1 MAFTENMSTR
11 TVVTSAAVPQF
22 RFIALTNGLAAAVGT
37 AGVRA
42 DGVSLI
48 DASASGKALTV
59 AYDGRVT
66 VVAAGNIAKGAAV
79 ASDNAGK
86 AVTASTGNIILGT
99 ALEAGV
105 AGQVITID
113 IRRDGTAA

>member
-11 TVVTSAAVPQF
+11 TVVTSAAVEQF
-22 RFIALTNGLAAAVGT
+22 RFIVLTNGVAAKVGT

-42 DGVSLI
+42 DGVSI
-48 DASASGKALTV
+48 TDASASGQALAV
-59 AYDGRVT
+59 AYDGRVS
-66 VVAAGNIAKGAAV
+66 VLAGGTIAKGAAV
-79 ASDNAGK
+79 ASTNAGK
-86 AVTASTGNIILGT
+86 AATATTGQIILGT

-105 AGQVITID
+105 DGQVITID